1 MSPERE
7 EYVDWRGKNAD
18 PRKHGGVRAASF
30 VCGKIFQLRVVEV
43 LENLVFLSNASNFVA
58 YFLMSMNYKPA
69 EASNM
74 VTNFMGT
81 SFLLT
86 IFGGFISDA
95 FITRFKTFIFF
106 CSIEL
111 LGLILLTV
119 QAHEPHLHPAMGRRP
134 SGSQAAIL
142 YAGLYAIAIGV
153 GGVKATLPAH
163 GADQLDHSNQRL
175 ISAFFNWFFFSLC
188 IGGLIS
194 VTLMIWIEENLGW
207 NWSFKI
213 SVIVLSVTLFI
224 FTIGFSFYRCK
235 LPGGSPLSRISKVK
249 QKFVIMVS
257 IYNRLHSHGRE
268 YFWLNYKIKIWQKC
282 NLYLLTL
289 LKNHFSHLSLK
300 ILDKALIDNTV
311 TATEVEETITFL
323 GLLPIFAT
331 TILMNCC
338 LAQLMTFTVQQ
349 GNIMN
354 RTIHH
359 FKIPTQSLTVFPL
372 IIMLASIPLYEQFV
386 RIFGNQKAKMFQ
398 PLRRIGLGLALASG
412 SMAVA
417 AIVEVKRREAAE
429 NNVILSVFWLGWQYL
444 LLGVSDM
451 LTLGGML
458 EFFYSEAPDSMR
470 SMSTALSWCS
480 TSMGYFLSSVLV
492 GITNSVSGKY
502 GQPWLGGKNLNQTRL
517 DLFYTLLSILN
528 ILNLLAYIY
537 CAKRY

>member
-1 MSPERE
+1 
-7 EYVDWRGKNAD
+7 
-18 PRKHGGVRAASF
+18 
-30 VCGKIFQLRVVEV
+30 
-43 LENLVFLSNASNFVA
+43 
-58 YFLMSMNYKPA
+58 
-69 EASNM
+69 
-74 VTNFMGT
+74 
-81 SFLLT
+81 
-86 IFGGFISDA
+86 
-95 FITRFKTFIFF
+95 
-106 CSIEL
+106 
-111 LGLILLTV
+111 
-119 QAHEPHLHPAMGRRP
+119 MGRRP

-142 YAGLYAIAIGV
+142 YAGLYAMALGV

-188 IGGLIS
+188 TGGLIS

-207 NWSFKI
+207 NWSFQI

-224 FTIGFSFYRCK
+224 FTIGFSFYRYK
-235 LPGGSPLSRISKVK
+235 LPGGSPLSRIFKVLEMSPEREEYVDWRGK
-249 QKFVIMVS
+249 NADPRKHGGVRAASFVCVVEVLENLVFLS
-257 IYNRLHSHGRE
+257 NASNFVV
-268 YFWLNYKIKIWQKC
+268 YFLMSMNYKPAEAS
-282 NLYLLTL
+282 NMVTNFMGTSFLLTI
-289 LKNHFSHLSLK
+289 FGGFISDSF
-300 ILDKALIDNTV
+300 
-311 TATEVEETITFL
+311 ITRFKTFIFFCSIELL
-323 GLLPIFAT
+323 GL
-331 TILMNCC
+331 IL
-338 LAQLMTFTVQQ
+338 LTVQAHEPHLHPTMGRRPSGSQ
-349 GNIMN
+349 AAILYAGLYAMALGVGGVKATLPAHGADQLDHSNQRLISAFFNWFFFSLCTGGLISVTLMIWIEEN
-354 RTIHH
+354 LGWNWSFQISVIVLSVTLFIFTIGFSFYRYKLPGGSPLSRI
-359 FKIPTQSLTVFPL
+359 FK
-372 IIMLASIPLYEQFV
+372 FV
-386 RIFGNQKAKMFQ
+386 RIFGNQKAKMFL
-398 PLRRIGLGLALASG
+398 PIRRIGLGLALASG

-429 NNVILSVFWLGWQYL
+429 NNVTLSVFWLGWQYL

-502 GQPWLGGKNLNQTRL
+502 GQPWLGGENLNQTRL

>member
-7 EYVDWRGKNAD
+7 EYVDWRGKKAD

-30 VCGKIFQLRVVEV
+30 VCVVEV
-43 LENLVFLSNASNFVA
+43 LENLVFLSNASNFVV

-86 IFGGFISDA
+86 IFGGFISDS

-134 SGSQAAIL
+134 SGSQTAIL
-142 YAGLYAIAIGV
+142 YAGLYAMAIGV

-188 IGGLIS
+188 TGGLIS

-207 NWSFKI
+207 DWSFKI

-224 FTIGFSFYRCK
+224 FTIGFSFYRYK
-235 LPGGSPLSRISKVK
+235 LPGGSPLSRIFKVFTSTARNWKLSPIERVNGQSHSK
-249 QKFVIMVS
+249 F
-257 IYNRLHSHGRE
+257 
-268 YFWLNYKIKIWQKC
+268 
-282 NLYLLTL
+282 
-289 LKNHFSHLSLK
+289 K
-300 ILDKALIDNTV
+300 ILDKALIDSTV
-311 TATEVEETITFL
+311 TATEVEETKTFL

-354 RTIHH
+354 RTIHN

-492 GITNSVSGKY
+492 GIVNSVSGKY

>member
-1 MSPERE
+1 MVLEMSPERE

-30 VCGKIFQLRVVEV
+30 VCVVEV
-43 LENLVFLSNASNFVA
+43 LENLVFLSNASNFVV

-86 IFGGFISDA
+86 IFGGFISDS

-119 QAHEPHLHPAMGRRP
+119 QAHEPHLHPTMGRRP

-142 YAGLYAIAIGV
+142 YAGLYAMALGV

-188 IGGLIS
+188 TGGLIS

-207 NWSFKI
+207 NWSFQI

-224 FTIGFSFYRCK
+224 FTIGFSFYRYK
-235 LPGGSPLSRISKVK
+235 LPGGSPLSRIFKVFASTARNWK
-249 QKFVIMVS
+249 LSPTERVNGQS
-257 IYNRLHSHGRE
+257 HSR
-268 YFWLNYKIKIWQKC
+268 F
-282 NLYLLTL
+282 
-289 LKNHFSHLSLK
+289 K

-311 TATEVEETITFL
+311 TATEVEETKTFL

-354 RTIHH
+354 RTIHN

-386 RIFGNQKAKMFQ
+386 RIFGNQKAKMFL
-398 PLRRIGLGLALASG
+398 PIRRIGLGLALASG

-429 NNVILSVFWLGWQYL
+429 NNVTLSVFWLGWQYL

-502 GQPWLGGKNLNQTRL
+502 GQPWLGGENLNQTRL

>member
-1 MSPERE
+1 MVLEMSPERE

-30 VCGKIFQLRVVEV
+30 VCVVEV
-43 LENLVFLSNASNFVA
+43 LENLVFLSNASNFVV

-86 IFGGFISDA
+86 IFGGFISDS

-119 QAHEPHLHPAMGRRP
+119 QAHEPHLHPTMGRRP

-142 YAGLYAIAIGV
+142 YAGLYAMALGV

-188 IGGLIS
+188 TGGLIS

-207 NWSFKI
+207 NWSFQI

-224 FTIGFSFYRCK
+224 FTIGFSFYRYK
-235 LPGGSPLSRISKVK
+235 LPGGSPLSRIFKVFASTARNWK
-249 QKFVIMVS
+249 LSPTERVNGQS
-257 IYNRLHSHGRE
+257 HSR
-268 YFWLNYKIKIWQKC
+268 F
-282 NLYLLTL
+282 
-289 LKNHFSHLSLK
+289 K

-311 TATEVEETITFL
+311 TATEVEETKTFL

-354 RTIHH
+354 RTIHN

-386 RIFGNQKAKMFQ
+386 RIFGNQKAKMFL
-398 PLRRIGLGLALASG
+398 PIRRIGLGL
-412 SMAVA
+412 
-417 AIVEVKRREAAE
+417 
-429 NNVILSVFWLGWQYL
+429 
-444 LLGVSDM
+444 
-451 LTLGGML
+451 
-458 EFFYSEAPDSMR
+458 
-470 SMSTALSWCS
+470 
-480 TSMGYFLSSVLV
+480 
-492 GITNSVSGKY
+492 
-502 GQPWLGGKNLNQTRL
+502 
-517 DLFYTLLSILN
+517 
-528 ILNLLAYIY
+528 
-537 CAKRY
+537 

>member
-1 MSPERE
+1 M
-7 EYVDWRGKNAD
+7 
-18 PRKHGGVRAASF
+18 
-30 VCGKIFQLRVVEV
+30 
-43 LENLVFLSNASNFVA
+43 
-58 YFLMSMNYKPA
+58 
-69 EASNM
+69 
-74 VTNFMGT
+74 
-81 SFLLT
+81 
-86 IFGGFISDA
+86 
-95 FITRFKTFIFF
+95 
-106 CSIEL
+106 
-111 LGLILLTV
+111 
-119 QAHEPHLHPAMGRRP
+119 
-134 SGSQAAIL
+134 
-142 YAGLYAIAIGV
+142 
-153 GGVKATLPAH
+153 
-163 GADQLDHSNQRL
+163 
-175 ISAFFNWFFFSLC
+175 
-188 IGGLIS
+188 
-194 VTLMIWIEENLGW
+194 
-207 NWSFKI
+207 
-213 SVIVLSVTLFI
+213 
-224 FTIGFSFYRCK
+224 
-235 LPGGSPLSRISKVK
+235 
-249 QKFVIMVS
+249 
-257 IYNRLHSHGRE
+257 
-268 YFWLNYKIKIWQKC
+268 
-282 NLYLLTL
+282 
-289 LKNHFSHLSLK
+289 
-300 ILDKALIDNTV
+300 IDNIV
-311 TATEVEETITFL
+311 TATEVEETKTFL

-354 RTIHH
+354 RTIHN

-386 RIFGNQKAKMFQ
+386 RIFGNQKAKMFL
-398 PLRRIGLGLALASG
+398 PIRRIGLGLALASG

-502 GQPWLGGKNLNQTRL
+502 GQPWLGGENLNQTRL

-537 CAKRY
+537 CAKKY

>member
-1 MSPERE
+1 MVLEMSPERE

-30 VCGKIFQLRVVEV
+30 VCVVEV
-43 LENLVFLSNASNFVA
+43 LENLVFLSNASNFVV

-86 IFGGFISDA
+86 IFGGFISDS

-119 QAHEPHLHPAMGRRP
+119 QAHEPHLHPTMGRRP

-142 YAGLYAIAIGV
+142 YAGLYAMALGV

-188 IGGLIS
+188 TGGLIS

-207 NWSFKI
+207 NWSFQI

-224 FTIGFSFYRCK
+224 FTIGFSFYRYK
-235 LPGGSPLSRISKVK
+235 LPGGSPLSRIFKVK
-249 QKFVIMVS
+249 QKSHCVCFYSRNWKLSPTERVNGQS
-257 IYNRLHSHGRE
+257 HSR
-268 YFWLNYKIKIWQKC
+268 F
-282 NLYLLTL
+282 
-289 LKNHFSHLSLK
+289 K

-311 TATEVEETITFL
+311 TATEVEETKTFL

-354 RTIHH
+354 RTIHN

-386 RIFGNQKAKMFQ
+386 RIFGNQKAKMFL
-398 PLRRIGLGLALASG
+398 PIRRIGLGLALASG

-502 GQPWLGGKNLNQTRL
+502 GQPWLGGENLNQTRL

>member
-7 EYVDWRGKNAD
+7 EYVDWRGKKAD
-18 PRKHGGVRAASF
+18 PRKHGGVRATSF
-30 VCGKIFQLRVVEV
+30 VCVVEV
-43 LENLVFLSNASNFVA
+43 LENLVFLSNASNFVV

-86 IFGGFISDA
+86 IFGGFISDS

-142 YAGLYAIAIGV
+142 YAGLYAMAIGV

-163 GADQLDHSNQRL
+163 GADQLDHSKQRL

-188 IGGLIS
+188 TGGLIS

-224 FTIGFSFYRCK
+224 FTIGFSFYRYK
-235 LPGGSPLSRISKVK
+235 LPGGSPLSRLFKVFTSTARNWKLSPIERVNGQSHSK
-249 QKFVIMVS
+249 F
-257 IYNRLHSHGRE
+257 
-268 YFWLNYKIKIWQKC
+268 
-282 NLYLLTL
+282 
-289 LKNHFSHLSLK
+289 K
-300 ILDKALIDNTV
+300 ILDKALIDSTV
-311 TATEVEETITFL
+311 TATEVEETKTFL

-354 RTIHH
+354 RTIHN

-492 GITNSVSGKY
+492 GIVNSVSGKY

>member
-1 MSPERE
+1 MVLEMSLERE
-7 EYVDWRGKNAD
+7 EYVNWRGKNAD

-30 VCGKIFQLRVVEV
+30 VCVVEV
-43 LENLVFLSNASNFVA
+43 LENLVFLSNASNFVV

-86 IFGGFISDA
+86 IFGGFISDS

-142 YAGLYAIAIGV
+142 YAGLYAMAFGV
-153 GGVKATLPAH
+153 GGIKASLPAH

-188 IGGLIS
+188 TGGLIS

-224 FTIGFSFYRCK
+224 FTVGFSFYRFK
-235 LPGGSPLSRISKVK
+235 LPGGSPLSRIFKVFASTARNWKLSPIERVNGRSHSK
-249 QKFVIMVS
+249 F
-257 IYNRLHSHGRE
+257 
-268 YFWLNYKIKIWQKC
+268 
-282 NLYLLTL
+282 
-289 LKNHFSHLSLK
+289 K

-311 TATEVEETITFL
+311 TATEVEETKTFL

-372 IIMLASIPLYEQFV
+372 IIMLASIPLYEQFI

>member
-1 MSPERE
+1 VLEMSPERE

-30 VCGKIFQLRVVEV
+30 VCVVEV
-43 LENLVFLSNASNFVA
+43 LENLVFLSNASNFVV

-86 IFGGFISDA
+86 IFGGFISDS

-119 QAHEPHLHPAMGRRP
+119 QAHEPHLHPTMGRRP

-142 YAGLYAIAIGV
+142 YAGLYAMALGV

-188 IGGLIS
+188 TGGLIS

-207 NWSFKI
+207 NWSFQI

-224 FTIGFSFYRCK
+224 FTIGFSFYRYK
-235 LPGGSPLSRISKVK
+235 LPGGSPLSRIFKVFASTVETGNYHL
-249 QKFVIMVS
+249 Q
-257 IYNRLHSHGRE
+257 RE
-268 YFWLNYKIKIWQKC
+268 
-282 NLYLLTL
+282 
-289 LKNHFSHLSLK
+289 

-311 TATEVEETITFL
+311 TATEVEETKTFL

-354 RTIHH
+354 RTIHN

-386 RIFGNQKAKMFQ
+386 RIFGNQKAKMFL
-398 PLRRIGLGLALASG
+398 PIRRIGLGLALASG

-502 GQPWLGGKNLNQTRL
+502 GQPWLGGENLNQTQRVL
-517 DLFYTLLSILN
+517 TFGCFSEETFDY
-528 ILNLLAYIY
+528 
-537 CAKRY
+537 